1 MKKKNHI
8 INFKKST
15 KSFNKTYEQTD
26 GHLITS
32 SQVQGSITSLAGHF
46 PGTSSPKT
54 SPK

>member
-1 MKKKNHI
+1 MKTNHI

-15 KSFNKTYEQTD
+15 RSFNKTYGQTD

-32 SQVQGSITSLAGHF
+32 SQIQGSITSLAGHF
-46 PGTSSPKT
+46 PGFSPKT